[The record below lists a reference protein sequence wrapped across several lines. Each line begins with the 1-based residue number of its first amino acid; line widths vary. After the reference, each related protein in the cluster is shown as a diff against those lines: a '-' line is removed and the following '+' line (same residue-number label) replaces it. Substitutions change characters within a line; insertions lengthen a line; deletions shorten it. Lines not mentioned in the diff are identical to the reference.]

1 MNCDYT
7 FLQADNTFKDCLQT
21 RYFMQGEKKII
32 CQAKDCIC
40 YYLCCSYKD
49 ELLIFCEIFF

>member
-21 RYFMQGEKKII
+21 RYFMQGEKKDNLPS
-32 CQAKDCIC
+32 KRL
-40 YYLCCSYKD
+40 YM
-49 ELLIFCEIFF
+49 LLSLLFLQR